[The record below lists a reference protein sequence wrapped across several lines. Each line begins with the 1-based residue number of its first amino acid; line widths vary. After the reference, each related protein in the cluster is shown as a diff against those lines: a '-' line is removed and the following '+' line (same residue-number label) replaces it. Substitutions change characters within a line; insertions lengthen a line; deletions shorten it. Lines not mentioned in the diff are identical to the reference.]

1 VRCSQCRTPVLN
13 ALSARAKRV
22 VWHGLIK
29 EKVPTAQFVIPD
41 VDGLPHHTQHP
52 SVAAHPAAGIGVPK
66 PKAHQ
71 RPSAFR
77 RAVDLTSTEEFRNVQ

>member
-1 VRCSQCRTPVLN
+1 
-13 ALSARAKRV
+13 
-22 VWHGLIK
+22 LIK
-29 EKVPTAQFVIPD
+29 ERIPTAQFVAPAI
-41 VDGLPHHTQHP
+41 DGLPDHTQHP

-77 RAVDLTSTEEFRNVQ
+77 RAVDLTSPEEFRNVQ